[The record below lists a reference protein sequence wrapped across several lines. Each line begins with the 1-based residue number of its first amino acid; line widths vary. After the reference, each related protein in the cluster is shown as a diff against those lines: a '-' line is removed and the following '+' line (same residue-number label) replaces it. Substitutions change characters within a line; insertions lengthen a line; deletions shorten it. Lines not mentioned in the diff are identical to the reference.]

1 MPRVVPSEVCRF
13 IASISVIVL
22 LTTHSP
28 ALAQQKTTPASPNSQ
43 AQLEDRVKEL
53 ETRLSA
59 AEQKAASATMEKD
72 YITRVQ
78 KQYETYYEKAFN
90 TQVATLSIIALFITI
105 VFGLAARFGFAIFD
119 RNIQLKLTEASTHLR
134 TEFNQQLRTELDALR
149 ASNAAQLKE
158 LEAALTKRIGEKEQ
172 DLKAR
177 SDYQYQLAQ
186 GLAAGADGRNYDA
199 RSHFRW
205 ALATYKSSKHRQ
217 LFEKDDGAVA
227 AQNIFVALEREDKA
241 NFEKNAKKELADKL
255 YNDLEDELAKAALTL
270 RWLIPLLNE
279 RKLAPSPRVAAEPKT
294 GAVEPND
301 RPPVP
306 TPKDDK

>member
-28 ALAQQKTTPASPNSQ
+28 ALAQQKTAPPSPNSQ

-72 YITRVQ
+72 YIT
-78 KQYETYYEKAFN
+78 
-90 TQVATLSIIALFITI
+90 QVTTLSIIALFITI
-105 VFGLAARFGFAIFD
+105 VFGLAARLGFAIFD
-119 RNIQLKLTEASTHLR
+119 RNIQLKLTEASTQLR

-270 RWLIPLLNE
+270 R
-279 RKLAPSPRVAAEPKT
+279 
-294 GAVEPND
+294 
-301 RPPVP
+301 
-306 TPKDDK
+306 